1 MLACVVLHVVFGVC
15 ASVPNS
21 GRFSL
26 RMGLLPTRSILP
38 VAGGST
44 GVPVRPYTLTNNIP
58 WTTNRAVLPK
68 QLRVLILG
76 NSLFGDND
84 LAGVI
89 NKVATGGK
97 FPIEATARTADGYV
111 LENHY
116 NNIQSRLAISY
127 TVRDP
132 LNLTNR
138 HPWDAVILQE
148 HSLMPVLN
156 WVTSLNSMRKLDLAV
171 RDARSQTMLF
181 MTWARPHGI
190 FGHREFLTRT
200 DQAYQLFRQQLNA
213 PVAWGGWAVELAE
226 SRRPRLK
233 LRQRNNIN
241 PTAHGT
247 YLTACVLY
255 AYLTW
260 QSPVGLNNGGLF
272 AVHPD
277 EMRFLQGIAWEIFQW
292 RKTGLPF

>member
-1 MLACVVLHVVFGVC
+1 MALFAVRDVE
-15 ASVPNS
+15 ASVPAN

-38 VAGGST
+38 VAGGRA
-44 GVPVRPYTLTNNIP
+44 GVPVRPFALTNNIP

-68 QLRVLILG
+68 KLRVLILG
-76 NSLFGDND
+76 NSLPGDNE

-89 NKVATGGK
+89 NKMSIGGK
-97 FPIEATARTADGYV
+97 FSIEATARTPDGYI
-111 LENHY
+111 LENHF
-116 NNIQSRLAISY
+116 NNLQSRLAISY

-132 LNLTNR
+132 LSLTNR

-156 WVTSLNSMRKLDLAV
+156 WVTSLNSMRKLDRAI

-200 DQAYQLFRQQLNA
+200 DQAYQLFSQQLNA

-226 SRRPRLK
+226 SRRPTLK
-233 LRQRNNIN
+233 LRQSNNIN

-272 AVHPD
+272 VVQSD